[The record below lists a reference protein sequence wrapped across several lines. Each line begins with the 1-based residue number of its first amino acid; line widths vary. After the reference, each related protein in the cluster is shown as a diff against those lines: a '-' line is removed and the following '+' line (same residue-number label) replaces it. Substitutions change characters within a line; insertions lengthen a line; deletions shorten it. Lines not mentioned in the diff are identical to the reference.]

1 MSKNILF
8 EESDEKYCLFP
19 ISDDRIYKFYK
30 DSISSFWTVD
40 ELNLS
45 NDTNHWNDKLTD
57 NERYFIKMVLAFF
70 ASSDG
75 IVSENLV
82 TRFSNEVQL
91 AEAKAVYSVQNT
103 MEAIHGECYS
113 ILIDSY
119 IKDRD
124 EKLECFQAIHK
135 FPSIKQKC
143 DWGLKWINDKE
154 STFAKRLVAFA
165 VVEGLFF
172 SGAFCAIY
180 WLKKRGL
187 MPGLTFSNELISRD
201 EALHTEYAIY
211 LYNTY
216 CDKIAQDEVFEL
228 FREAVEIEKEFI
240 CDALP
245 CRLIGMN
252 SELMQQYIE
261 FVGDR
266 LLSQLKYEKMYN
278 TKNPFDFM
286 EVISLCGKT
295 NFFEKRVAEYSLVS
309 GGDREKAFD
318 FTSADF

>member
-91 AEAKAVYSVQNT
+91 AEAKAVYSVQYT

-124 EKLECFQAIHK
+124 EKLECFQAIEN
-135 FPSIKQKC
+135 FSAIKEKC
-143 DWGLKWINDKE
+143 NWGLKWINDKQ